1 MEGRDMATTRPRAG
15 RQSGLAQRL
24 FVDHPRSLGMSWS
37 KHGAGAV
44 VIGATLVGAGVACFV
59 HALVPGWF
67 TQTAGKTVTGMYDHM
82 MRRKAGA
89 SDPENWPDYEI

>member
-1 MEGRDMATTRPRAG
+1 MATMQG
-15 RQSGLAQRL
+15 RERGRSGLARRL

-44 VIGATLVGAGVACFV
+44 AIGVTLVGAGLACLV

-67 TQTAGKTVTGMYDHM
+67 SQTAGKTVTGMYDHM

>member
-1 MEGRDMATTRPRAG
+1 MATMQG
-15 RQSGLAQRL
+15 RERGRSGLARRL

-44 VIGATLVGAGVACFV
+44 AIGATLVGAGLACLV

-67 TQTAGKTVTGMYDHM
+67 SQTAGKTVTGMYDHM